1 MSFKGIRGND
11 ATFDLNEVFFLGVTQ
26 SLATLIHK
34 GGEKKA
40 LSNWQP
46 IILSNVIY
54 ICFAKTL
61 QACNWWW
68 WRSLATTN
76 LPSSWYDSY

>member
-1 MSFKGIRGND
+1 MVQSSIFHEHVRCHSKGIQGND

-26 SLATLIHK
+26 SLTTLIHK

-54 ICFAKTL
+54 NFFAKTL
-61 QACNWWW
+61 QAC
-68 WRSLATTN
+68 S
-76 LPSSWYDSY
+76 